1 MIILKYFSDE
11 GFIKIDERQVGAP
24 EDKVADLL
32 NVTVDELREVSRKVG
47 ISNSKGGIYDIEGKY
62 YYSSHEVIFK
72 VRNENGK
79 KSADLS
85 TNELIKIFQK
95 AESRLLNADVVKKKR
110 TKENIIGGILIVAI
124 IFGIGSFLFGGDDKN
139 TTQNK
144 TNIQTETPM
153 PVGEEAEKAE
163 ILQIIK
169 NSTNNADFRDVTI
182 TKIYDADRYNLVVFL
197 NGHDNLTTKMVYS
210 GYKFAVR
217 DILKGLYTS
226 RMGNKI
232 NDVKVS
238 IYSKMINNQTGENFE
253 AVIYMLAMTRE
264 RANQM
269 HWENIE
275 QIDIENAATER
286 FMHPALQNALN
297 EK

>member
-1 MIILKYFSDE
+1 MKYFSDE
-11 GFIKIDERQVGAP
+11 GFIKIDEKQVGAP

-32 NVTVDELREVSRKVG
+32 NVSVDELRNVSRKVG
-47 ISNSKGGIYDIEGKY
+47 ISNSKGGIYDIDGKY

-95 AESRLLNADVVKKKR
+95 AESRLLSADVVKKKR

-124 IFGIGSFLFGGDDKN
+124 IFGIGSCFFGGDDKKN
-139 TTQNK
+139 TNQPTQK
-144 TNIQTETPM
+144 VETPM

-163 ILQIIK
+163 IVNIIK
-169 NSTNNADFRDVTI
+169 NSTKNANFRDATI
-182 TKIYDADRYNLVVFL
+182 TKIYNADRYNLVVFL
-197 NGHDNLTTKMVYS
+197 NGHDNLTTNMVYS

-232 NDVKVS
+232 NDVKIS
-238 IYSKMINNQTGENFE
+238 IYTKMINQQTGAKSED
-253 AVIYMLAMTRE
+253 VIYMLAMTRE

-286 FMHPALQNALN
+286 FMHPALQRELN
-297 EK
+297 KN